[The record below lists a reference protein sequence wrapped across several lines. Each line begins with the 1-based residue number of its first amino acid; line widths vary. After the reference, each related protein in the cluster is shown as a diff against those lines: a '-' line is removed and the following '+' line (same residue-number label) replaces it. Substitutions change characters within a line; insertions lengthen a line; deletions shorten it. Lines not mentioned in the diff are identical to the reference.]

1 MKIYKIIFIDNRNS
15 LEITADMYSIEDGI
29 IKFKVLESLEPVAVF
44 NINNIVGFKFVKYV

>member
-1 MKIYKIIFIDNRNS
+1 MKTYKIIFIDNRNS